1 MHALSCRSK
10 PHRQVIQ
17 QLRQARIAE
26 LERQASVQ
34 ASNAAP
40 SVCEKVAFS
49 ELRPKLKK
57 RGAVI
62 CGLMAAEDCMVGERP
77 APRVLA
83 AKTCPLLTR
92 TIVRACAM
100 HSHMCACGHLWGA
113 RPAHVRA
120 CEWMRA
126 RTHVYLL

>member
-1 MHALSCRSK
+1 MHVLSCRSK

-77 APRVLA
+77 APRVRAGCQDLPPSH
-83 AKTCPLLTR
+83 TDD
-92 TIVRACAM
+92 RACVCDA
-100 HSHMCACGHLWGA
+100 L
-113 RPAHVRA
+113 AHVCVWA
-120 CEWMRA
+120 SVGCTTCTRA
-126 RTHVYLL
+126 RL